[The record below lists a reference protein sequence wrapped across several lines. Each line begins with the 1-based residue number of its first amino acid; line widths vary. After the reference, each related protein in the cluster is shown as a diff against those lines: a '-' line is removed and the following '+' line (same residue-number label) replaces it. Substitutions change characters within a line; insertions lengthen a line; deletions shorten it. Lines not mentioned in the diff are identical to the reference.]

1 MLVSAEI
8 RCGFLKRRS
17 VSVAERVGFRLEG
30 ELRNA
35 DFGSD
40 GEPRNTL
47 VFSMIPEERR
57 AL

>member
-1 MLVSAEI
+1 MSAEI